1 MEEAVATGATTT
13 VAIAAVAEDVAA
25 MTVADVALTVAA
37 VAVTTAVEVAAVTD
51 ALSRR
56 PTQPV
61 WDLCP

>member
-1 MEEAVATGATTT
+1 M
-13 VAIAAVAEDVAA
+13 AEDVAA

-37 VAVTTAVEVAAVTD
+37 VAVTTAVAVATAAAVTTAVEVAAVTD